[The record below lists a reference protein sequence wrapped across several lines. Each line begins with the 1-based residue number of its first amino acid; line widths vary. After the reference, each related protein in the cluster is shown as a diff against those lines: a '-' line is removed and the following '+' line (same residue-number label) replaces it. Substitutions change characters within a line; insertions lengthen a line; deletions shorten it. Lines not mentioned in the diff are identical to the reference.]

1 MTWPPFLIPWMR
13 LDAGRFSPWGR
24 ALAKRREADAML
36 FSEIRARREGGGPKK
51 DDILS
56 LLLAARDE
64 DGQPMSDDELR
75 DELVTLLV
83 AGHETTAT
91 ALSWAV
97 RWILADADVE
107 AKLRDELGGAADLT
121 PQRIQALP
129 YLDACARE
137 ALRLNPIIPIVG
149 RITTRDLSLGG
160 YELAK
165 GTGIVCSIY
174 LAQRRPDVFPD
185 PTRFDPERF
194 LEGAPGRPSGGRR
207 IAPYEF
213 FPFGGGIRR
222 CIGMAFALLEMKM
235 VLARLFAR
243 TTMKLESPSAIG
255 YERRSITLVPSEGL
269 RVRLVERSPRAARVA
284 A

>member
-235 VLARLFAR
+235 VLARLFTR